1 MSTYTLPKCACGPS
15 LYLHIP
21 FCRSKC
27 PYCDFYSQVAD
38 QVQLDDYV
46 DLLHRHLA
54 WLSDNRLFADPLD
67 TVFFGGG
74 TPSLLAPDQVASILK
89 QLQRTVGLTAAAEVS
104 LEANPGTV
112 DLARLQGYGEAGVN
126 RLSFGV
132 QSMNED
138 ALQLLGRGHSTREAV
153 QAVAW
158 ARQAGFRNVGCDLM
172 FGLPGQGRDELL
184 QDVAALLKLQ
194 PDHLS
199 CYGLTVEAG
208 TPFEQRELSG
218 TLRMPDEDEFP
229 ELYLTVH
236 EQLIAAGFEHY
247 EISNYA
253 RPGHRCRHNLA
264 YWRRQPCFAVGAGAH
279 SFTGTGYGVRRE
291 VPADLQRYGHRIMQG
306 IDPAVTLETF
316 DRQGAMAET
325 LYLGLRCREGVS
337 DDGFRLQFGLGVAE
351 AFPEA
356 LQRCGERLKLNGG
369 RWRFDLQGWLLF
381 DHFISFFL

>member
-1 MSTYTLPKCACGPS
+1 MLSQCDCSPS

-38 QVQLDDYV
+38 QAQIDDYV
-46 DLLHRHLA
+46 DLLLRHLV
-54 WLSDNRLFADPLD
+54 WLGEQGLFSAPLG

-74 TPSLLAPDQVASILK
+74 TPSLLAAGQVDSILQ
-89 QLQRTVGLTAAAEVS
+89 QLRRTVGLSGAVEIS

-112 DLARLQGYGEAGVN
+112 DLARLQGYRQAGVN

-132 QSMNED
+132 QSLQQD
-138 ALQLLGRGHSTREAV
+138 ALQLLGRGHSTTEAV
-153 QAVAW
+153 QAVTW
-158 ARQAGFRNVGCDLM
+158 GRQAGFDNIGCDLM
-172 FGLPGQGRDELL
+172 FGLPGQGRNQLL
-184 QDVAALLKLQ
+184 QDLDALLQLQ

-199 CYGLTVEAG
+199 CYGLTVEEG
-208 TPFEQRELSG
+208 TPFEQQNHRG
-218 TLRMPDEDEFP
+218 TLSLPDEDTFA

-236 EQLIAAGFEHY
+236 DLLVAADFEHY

-253 RPGHRCRHNLA
+253 RPGRRCRHNLG
-264 YWRRQPCFAVGAGAH
+264 YWHRHTCLAVGAGAH
-279 SFTGTGYGVRRE
+279 SFIADGYGTRRE
-291 VPADLQRYGHRIMQG
+291 VAADLKRYRQRLIQG
-306 IDPAVTLETF
+306 RDPAVTLETF

-325 LYLGLRCREGVS
+325 LYLGLRCREGVA
-337 DDGFRLQFGLGVAE
+337 DDEFRRQFGMGVAE

-356 LQRCGERLKLNGG
+356 VRRCGERLTFDRG

-381 DHFISFFL
+381 DHFICFFL

>member
-1 MSTYTLPKCACGPS
+1 MSTHTLPKCDGSPS

-38 QVQLDDYV
+38 QAQLDDYV
-46 DLLHRHLA
+46 DLLQQHLA
-54 WLSDNRLFADPLD
+54 WLSDNRLFTAPLG

-74 TPSLLAPDQVASILK
+74 TPSLLAPGQVAAILQ
-89 QLQRTVGLTAAAEVS
+89 QLQRTAGLTDAAEIS

-112 DLARLQGYGEAGVN
+112 DLARLQGYRQAGVN

-132 QSMNED
+132 QSLQDN
-138 ALQLLGRGHSTREAV
+138 ALHLLGRGHSTREAV
-153 QAVAW
+153 QAVTW
-158 ARQAGFRNVGCDLM
+158 ARQAGFENIGCDLI
-172 FGLPGQGRDELL
+172 FGLPGQGRGELL
-184 QDVAALLKLQ
+184 QDLAALLQLQ

-208 TPFEQRELSG
+208 TPFEQLELSG
-218 TLRMPDEDEFP
+218 ALRLPDEDEFP

-236 EQLIAAGFEHY
+236 EQLTSAGFEHY

-253 RPGHRCRHNLA
+253 RPGHRCCHNLA
-264 YWRRQPCFAVGAGAH
+264 YWRRQTCFAVGAGAH
-279 SFTGTGYGVRRE
+279 SFTGAGYGMRRE
-291 VPADLQRYGHRIMQG
+291 VPADLQRYRQLIQQG
-306 IDPAVTLETF
+306 RDPAVTLETF

-325 LYLGLRCREGVS
+325 LYLGLRCREGVA
-337 DDGFRLQFGLGVAE
+337 DEDFRLRFGLGVAE

-356 LQRCGERLKLNGG
+356 LQRCGERLVNCQG

>member
-1 MSTYTLPKCACGPS
+1 MANQEPQGPS
-15 LYLHIP
+15 LYLHVP

-27 PYCDFYSQVAD
+27 PYCDFYSVVGNQA
-38 QVQLDDYV
+38 QLDGYV
-46 DLLHRHLA
+46 KLLLQQLA
-54 WLSDNRLFADPLD
+54 WLNRRQVFTAPLA

-74 TPSLLAPDQVASILK
+74 TPSLLAPRQVAAILD
-89 QLQRTVGLTAAAEVS
+89 RIRYTAGLSANAEIS

-112 DLARLQGYGEAGVN
+112 DAASLQGYRDAGVN

-132 QSMNED
+132 QSLQDD
-138 ALQLLGRGHSTREAV
+138 ALQLLGRGHSAKEAV
-153 QAVAW
+153 QVVTW
-158 ARQAGFRNVGCDLM
+158 ARQVGFENVGCDLM
-172 FGLPGQGRDELL
+172 FGLPNQGRKELL
-184 QDVAALLKLQ
+184 QDLDALLQLQ
-194 PDHLS
+194 PDHMS

-208 TPFEQRELSG
+208 TPFEQRR
-218 TLRMPDEDEFP
+218 LRGALALPDEDEFP

-236 EQLIAAGFEHY
+236 EQLTAAGFEHY

-253 RPGHRCRHNLA
+253 LPDRRCRHNLA

-279 SFTGTGYGVRRE
+279 SFIPAGYGTRRE
-291 VPADLQRYGHRIMQG
+291 VPADLDRYRQRLMQG
-306 IDPAVTLETF
+306 RDPAVTLETF

-325 LYLGLRCREGVS
+325 LYLGLRCQEGVS
-337 DDGFRLQFGLGVAE
+337 DKDFFRQFGLGVAE

-356 LQRCGERLKLNGG
+356 VRRCGQRLTLDAG

>member
-1 MSTYTLPKCACGPS
+1 MPILTSSSSDSSPS

-27 PYCDFYSQVAD
+27 PYCDFFSQVGD
-38 QVQLDDYV
+38 QAQLDEYV
-46 DLLHRHLA
+46 DLLLRHLA
-54 WLSDNRLFADPLD
+54 WLHDSRAFTAPLG

-74 TPSLLAPDQVASILK
+74 TPSLLTPGQVAAILD
-89 QLQRTVGLTAAAEVS
+89 QLQGTVGLTCAAEIS

-112 DLARLQGYGEAGVN
+112 DLACLEGYRKAGVN

-132 QSMNED
+132 QSLQAG
-138 ALQLLGRGHSTREAV
+138 ALQLLGRGHSSHQAV

-158 ARQAGFRNVGCDLM
+158 ARQAGFSNIGCDLM
-172 FGLPGQGRDELL
+172 FGLPGQGQGALL
-184 QDVAALLKLQ
+184 QDLSALLQLQ

-208 TPFEQRELSG
+208 TPFEALQCSG
-218 TLRMPDEDEFP
+218 ALNLPDEDVFP
-229 ELYLTVH
+229 ELYLAIH
-236 EQLIAAGFEHY
+236 EQLTGAGFEHY

-253 RPGHRCRHNLA
+253 RTGHLCRHNLA
-264 YWRRQPCFAVGAGAH
+264 YWRRQTCFAVGAGAH
-279 SFTGTGYGVRRE
+279 SFTAAGSGTRRA
-291 VPADLQRYGHRIMQG
+291 VPADLSRYRQCLQQG
-306 IDPAVTLETF
+306 CDPAETLETF

-325 LYLGLRCREGVS
+325 LYLGLRCREGVAEE
-337 DDGFRLQFGLGVAE
+337 DFRRAFGLGVAE
-351 AFPEA
+351 AFPKA
-356 LQRCGERLKLNGG
+356 VRRCGERLRLVEG

>member
-1 MSTYTLPKCACGPS
+1 MTTHTLPKCDSSPS

-38 QVQLDDYV
+38 QAQLNNYV
-46 DLLHRHLA
+46 DLLLQHLA
-54 WLSDNRLFADPLD
+54 WLSDNQAFTAPLG

-74 TPSLLAPDQVASILK
+74 TPSLLAPSQVDAILQ
-89 QLQRTVGLTAAAEVS
+89 QLQRTVGLTSAVEIS

-112 DLARLQGYGEAGVN
+112 NLAHLQGYRDAGVN
-126 RLSFGV
+126 RLSFGI
-132 QSMNED
+132 QSLQAG
-138 ALQLLGRGHSTREAV
+138 ALYLLGRGHSTKDAV

-158 ARQAGFRNVGCDLM
+158 SREAGFGNIGCDLM
-172 FGLPGQGRDELL
+172 FGLPGQGRDDLL
-184 QDVAALLKLQ
+184 QDITALIKLQ

-208 TPFEQRELSG
+208 TPFAQRDLKLPE
-218 TLRMPDEDEFP
+218 EEEFA

-236 EQLIAAGFEHY
+236 EQLTGAGFEHY

-253 RPGHRCRHNLA
+253 RPGHHCRHNLA
-264 YWRRQPCFAVGAGAH
+264 YWRRQTCFAVGAGAH
-279 SFTGTGYGVRRE
+279 SFSAVDYGWRRE
-291 VPADLQRYGHRIMQG
+291 VPADLERYRKRLSQG
-306 IDPAVTLETF
+306 QDPVVTLETF

-325 LYLGLRCREGVS
+325 LYLGLRCREGVH
-337 DDGFRLQFGLGVAE
+337 DDAFRLHFGLGVAE

-356 LQRCGERLKLNGG
+356 VRRCGERLSLDAGY
-369 RWRFDLQGWLLF
+369 WRFDLQGWLLY

>member
-1 MSTYTLPKCACGPS
+1 MSNQTLSKCDSNPA

-38 QVQLDDYV
+38 QAQLNGYV
-46 DLLHRHLA
+46 DLLLRHLA
-54 WLSDNRLFADPLD
+54 WLRDNQVFASPLG

-74 TPSLLAPDQVASILK
+74 TPSLLTPGQVAAILD
-89 QLQRTVGLTAAAEVS
+89 QLQRTVGLTGDAEIS

-112 DLARLQGYGEAGVN
+112 DLARLRGYRQAGVN

-132 QSMNED
+132 QSLQAG

-158 ARQAGFRNVGCDLM
+158 ARQAGFSNIGCDLM
-172 FGLPGQGRDELL
+172 FGLPGQGRGELL
-184 QDVAALLKLQ
+184 QDLAALLQLQ

-208 TPFEQRELSG
+208 TPFEQLELSG
-218 TLRMPDEDEFP
+218 ALKLPDEDEFP

-236 EQLIAAGFEHY
+236 EQLTGAGFEHY

-253 RPGHRCRHNLA
+253 RPGHACCHNLA
-264 YWRRQPCFAVGAGAH
+264 YWRRQTCFAVGAGAH
-279 SFTGTGYGVRRE
+279 SFTAGGYGTRRA
-291 VPADLQRYGHRIMQG
+291 VPADLQRYRRSLEQG
-306 IDPAVTLETF
+306 RDPALTLETF

-325 LYLGLRCREGVS
+325 LYLGLRCREGVA
-337 DDGFRLQFGLGVAE
+337 DADFRRRFGLGVAE

-356 LQRCGERLKLNGG
+356 LRRCGERLTLDGG
-369 RWRFDLQGWLLF
+369 RWRFDLQGWLLY